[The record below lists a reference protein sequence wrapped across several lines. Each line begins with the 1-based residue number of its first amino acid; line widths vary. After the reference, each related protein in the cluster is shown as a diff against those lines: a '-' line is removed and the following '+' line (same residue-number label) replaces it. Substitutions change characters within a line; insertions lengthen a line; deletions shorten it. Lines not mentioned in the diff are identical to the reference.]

1 MPATYEPIATTTL
14 GSAAASI
21 TFSSIPATYTD
32 LKLVMVS
39 RSTRSNTVD
48 PLIVQFNGD
57 TTSNYSYINLRGTG
71 SVATTGKASN
81 QTSFVLKTVGDTTGA
96 NIFGL
101 QIMDVFSYAGSA
113 YKTVLAQSDWD
124 YNGGGEVEYE
134 TALWRS
140 TAAITSIR
148 LASVVASNLAA
159 GTTATLYGILK
170 A

>member
-14 GSAAASI
+14 GSAAANI

-32 LKLVMVS
+32 LRLVLVS

-57 TTSNYSYINLRGTG
+57 TASNYSYTNLRGTG
-71 SVATTGKASN
+71 SVATTGRASS

-101 QIMDVFSYAGSA
+101 QTVDVFSYAGSTN
-113 YKTVLAQSDWD
+113 KTVLVKSDWD
-124 YNGGGEVEYE
+124 YNGGGEVETE
-134 TALWRS
+134 VALWRS
-140 TAAITSIR
+140 TAAITSI
-148 LASVVASNLAA
+148 LVASVVASNLAA
-159 GTTATLYGILK
+159 GTRATLYGILK